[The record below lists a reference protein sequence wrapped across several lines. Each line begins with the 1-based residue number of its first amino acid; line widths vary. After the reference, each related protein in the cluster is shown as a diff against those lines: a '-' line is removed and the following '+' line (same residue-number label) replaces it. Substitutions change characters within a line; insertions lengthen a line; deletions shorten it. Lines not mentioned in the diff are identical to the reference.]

1 LFALC
6 RDFSQRDNE
15 GNEGNEEKVDVLA
28 KHSECDWFEKADPF
42 CREYT
47 GMDSIFQT
55 LDGSLYRVEKKVP
68 WICY

>member
-1 LFALC
+1 M
-6 RDFSQRDNE
+6 
-15 GNEGNEEKVDVLA
+15 A